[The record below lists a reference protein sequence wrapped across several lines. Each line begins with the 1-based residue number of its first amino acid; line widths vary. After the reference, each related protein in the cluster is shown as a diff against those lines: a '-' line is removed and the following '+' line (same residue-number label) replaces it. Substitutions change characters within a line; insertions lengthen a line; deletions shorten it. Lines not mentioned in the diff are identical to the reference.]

1 MKKTYTSIILAC
13 ATLFAV
19 SCNKTLSCADYTPA
33 KPEVEKHFDPKG
45 PVPTAVLNGE
55 TFTTDGV
62 KATVSATFSGVTED
76 MEELSLGVIAST
88 DPTFLTSTFVAADQ
102 LADGTFSFELPVSA
116 NKKMYFKAVA
126 ANNSGSCYSE
136 TFEYQIPDVAFHLK
150 AAGTYAAKVLSGKY
164 GDEYTSTI
172 TVLFPDETDHTKCVV
187 ANLEPYYFS
196 DGYVYPDY
204 NWCAAVA
211 DGDKNTI
218 TIKFPTSYHLG
229 AFACCGFDA
238 SSYGDAEKYTDLV
251 FTLTESGNLY
261 REQAYATVNAN
272 SGALDDAYE
281 GDVTYIK
288 K

>member
-150 AAGTYAAKVLSGKY
+150 APGTYAAKVVSAAY

-187 ANLEPYYFS
+187 ANLEPYYF
-196 DGYVYPDY
+196 GKGNVYPNF

-211 DGDKNTI
+211 DGDKGTI
-218 TIKFPTSYHLG
+218 TIKIGTSMHLG
-229 AFACCGFDA
+229 SFLCVGLNAKAYADA
-238 SSYGDAEKYTDLV
+238 TATTDVV

-261 REQAYATVNAN
+261 RERAFGPYG
-272 SGALDDAYE
+272 SDGFDDVYE
-281 GDVTYIK
+281 GDVTYIRK
-288 K
+288 